1 MEEEV
6 EATKEEGLEEEES
19 SKVEEEEKEGGFAGS
34 PVKREAG
41 MFVGRANPRMEVT
54 PTTIINIDCRRL
66 QAWVGGALGGEGGEM
81 AMPATRDLNLIHL
94 AFRRLVGV
102 LVRCQPPSV
111 ASQLNK

>member
-1 MEEEV
+1 MTTMEQDQVGEEVVEEEV

-19 SKVEEEEKEGGFAGS
+19 SKVEEEGGFAGS

-81 AMPATRDLNLIHL
+81 ATCPQPEIWIQVIWHL
-94 AFRRLVGV
+94 GDWLEYW
-102 LVRCQPPSV
+102 
-111 ASQLNK
+111 

>member
-19 SKVEEEEKEGGFAGS
+19 SKVEEEGGFAGS

-66 QAWVGGALGGEGGEM
+66 QAWVGGALGGEGGET
-81 AMPATRDLNLIHL
+81 AK
-94 AFRRLVGV
+94 
-102 LVRCQPPSV
+102 C
-111 ASQLNK
+111 